1 MEKKTTQLSALE
13 ASLNSEAECLV
24 RTLHNAIPKKTHL
37 IPLVFALAR
46 LLLSLISTH
55 CRKIP
60 KNELSNIIKQIIE
73 ALIGVDQQQK
83 KEGKDT
89 PDENQEPQPQL

>member
-1 MEKKTTQLSALE
+1 MEKKTTKLSALE
-13 ASLNSEAECLV
+13 VSLNSEAESLV
-24 RTLHNAIPKKTHL
+24 RTLQNAIPKKTRL

-46 LLLSLISTH
+46 LLLSLITTH
-55 CRKIP
+55 GKKVP

-83 KEGKDT
+83 KEGQDT